1 MEVGVAEVNNAEGD
15 YPKRL
20 EDILYRLKEPFLDK
34 TDDLATQDVSKVKNM
49 VDERIEEIYKGTI
62 NILTAIKNNN
72 DSSLTE
78 STICNIVGEK
88 EKAQCLL
95 MQESGIPF
103 ALHQNKGLFGELEAS
118 AKRVLYEYTYVLKK
132 GHANTLKKL
141 NKSLNTPQIVNNT
154 ETIP

>member
-15 YPKRL
+15 YPQRL
-20 EDILYRLKEPFLDK
+20 EYILYRLKEPFLDK
-34 TDDLATQDVSKVKNM
+34 TDELATQDLSKVKNM
-49 VDERIEEIYKGTI
+49 VDERIEEIYRDTI
-62 NILTAIKNNN
+62 NILVKIKKNNE
-72 DSSLTE
+72 SSLTE

-103 ALHQNKGLFGELEAS
+103 ALHQNKALFNELEAS

-132 GHANTLKKL
+132 AHANTLKKL
-141 NKSLNTPQIVNNT
+141 NKPVNRPQIVNNT
-154 ETIP
+154 ETI